1 MLRDLFSFKV
11 NSKKSMKTFS
21 ETQRYAKAVYRLAY
35 EAKSLDVLEKDF
47 LNLKEILD
55 QSADLKKFIKN
66 PTYKYSV
73 INNVIDALAK
83 HFSFSDLF
91 SRFLKVLN
99 KNRRFFFRENSK

>member
-55 QSADLKKFIKN
+55 QSADLKSLLKIQR
-66 PTYKYSV
+66 
-73 INNVIDALAK
+73 INIQL
-83 HFSFSDLF
+83 LIM
-91 SRFLKVLN
+91 LLML
-99 KNRRFFFRENSK
+99 